1 MAHSK
6 GVIRRI
12 RVVPGA
18 MRMRLAGLLGS
29 TAIPL
34 ILCGCGT
41 IAPPEDLTAG
51 SINPGLGGADQV
63 VVRFVNLT
71 QGEAVDVEFF
81 ASPTTLGVLPDD
93 LFQESNRLV
102 TSIGVAGTGIV
113 EPQTQDAI
121 ALPCV
126 DGMVLGTRGG
136 RFVEVE
142 SGEPRGTGVPR
153 WLAQAPLGLCGGM
166 VSFEFGKVGD
176 SFTTVVRIQ
185 DWPPPQPSSAA
196 AIE

>member
-1 MAHSK
+1 MNRSPI
-6 GVIRRI
+6 GGT
-12 RVVPGA
+12 RVGPGA
-18 MRMRLAGLLGS
+18 PRKGMAGLLGS
-29 TAIPL
+29 TAIPF
-34 ILCGCGT
+34 ILCGCGAIT
-41 IAPPEDLTAG
+41 PPEDLTAG

-81 ASPTTLGVLPDD
+81 ASPTSPGVLPDD
-93 LFQESNRLV
+93 LFQEANRLV

-126 DGMVLGTRGG
+126 DGLVLGTRGG

-142 SGEPRGTGVPR
+142 SGEPRGAGVQR
-153 WLAQAPLGLCGGM
+153 WLAQTPLGLCGGM

-185 DWPPPQPSSAA
+185 DWPPPQPSSPPSP
-196 AIE
+196 E